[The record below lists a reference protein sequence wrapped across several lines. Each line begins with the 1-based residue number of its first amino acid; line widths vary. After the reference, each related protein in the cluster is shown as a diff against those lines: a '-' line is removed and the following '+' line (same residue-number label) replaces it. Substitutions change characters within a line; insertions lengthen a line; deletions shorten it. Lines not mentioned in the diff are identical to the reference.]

1 MRKIKEEGFEVLEV
15 RSSHI
20 LFSSR
25 RNPIGKIFEILGD
38 WFPTFGAHLIVVA
51 RKVKEVKN

>member
-1 MRKIKEEGFEVLEV
+1 MYNKTELMRKIKEEGFEVLEV

-38 WFPTFGAHLIVVA
+38 WFPTFGPI
-51 RKVKEVKN
+51 